1 MNDLTGGIDQPADE
15 ADSRRDRHLFGKG
28 PKTMLALDGGGV
40 RGAITVAFL
49 EEIER
54 ILGEERDKQTA
65 QAAANWPATSDAAER
80 PQDGTAQNNQTQ
92 DSKTQDS
99 KVRLGDYFDLVG
111 GTSTGSLIATA
122 LALGYTIDQVKEFYL
137 ERATRV
143 FKKSF
148 WRLPGLQSKFDAR
161 ALIDEINAIVKER
174 RLDSPELITGLAI
187 ISKRMDTGS
196 PWILSNN
203 KRAPYWDDGPSTAED
218 KGHIG
223 NRHYKLGTLVRA
235 STAAPHYFDPE
246 IIAITDDAPHDPLG
260 QVKANLSGLPLMSIW
275 LTKLRAIYGA
285 FSKSGPSADTHG
297 LFVDGGVT
305 PHNNP
310 VIALLM
316 MATLKRLGIC
326 WPLGPENLTV
336 ISIGTGSY
344 RTRVSFAELGWAGPL
359 RLAIGALI
367 SIMTDTQNQA
377 LAQMQWLGECLTC
390 WTINTEVRT
399 LCGDAPPGG
408 KWFRFARYDLRL
420 EKSWLTENLGLKLN
434 DKDISRLQGMD
445 DPDTIPTLYEIARE
459 AAKKQVKR
467 AHFFPDAAAPP
478 FACCGGSR
486 ADCPRFIGP

>member
-1 MNDLTGGIDQPADE
+1 MNELTHDTNAPAA
-15 ADSRRDRHLFGKG
+15 ADASARDRHLFGKG
-28 PKTMLALDGGGV
+28 PKRMLGLDGGGV

-54 ILGEERDKQTA
+54 IFTDEQSKPSAPTGAPQ
-65 QAAANWPATSDAAER
+65 
-80 PQDGTAQNNQTQ
+80 PQD
-92 DSKTQDS
+92 K

-137 ERATRV
+137 ERAAQV
-143 FKKSF
+143 FKRPF

-161 ALIDEINAIVKER
+161 ALIDEINAIVEDR

-196 PWILSNN
+196 PWILANN
-203 KRAPYWDDGPSTAED
+203 KKAPYWEDEPPTPPSR
-218 KGHIG
+218 GHIG
-223 NRHYKLGTLVRA
+223 NRHFKLGTLVRA

-246 IIAITDDAPHDPLG
+246 IIAITDNAPHDPLG
-260 QVKANLSGLPLMSIW
+260 QVKANLSGLPLLS
-275 LTKLRAIYGA
+275 LALSKVRAIYGM

-310 VIALLM
+310 VVALLM
-316 MATLKRLGIC
+316 MVTFKRLGIC
-326 WPLGPENLTV
+326 WPLGAENLTV

-344 RTRVSFAELGWAGPL
+344 RTKVSFSELGWAGPL
-359 RLAIGALI
+359 RLAIGALL

-390 WTINTEVRT
+390 WTINSEVRT
-399 LCGDAPPGG
+399 LCGDTPPGG

-420 EKSWLTENLGLKLN
+420 ENAWLTQNLGLKLS
-434 DKDISRLQGMD
+434 DKEITRLQGMD

-459 AAKKQVKR
+459 AARKQVKR
-467 AHFFPDAAAPP
+467 EHFFPGGEVP
-478 FACCGGSR
+478 FTCCGGSR
-486 ADCPRFIGP
+486 PDCPRFIGP

>member
-1 MNDLTGGIDQPADE
+1 MNEVAPDIDRLTAEKEIP
-15 ADSRRDRHLFGKG
+15 RDRHLFGKG
-28 PKTMLALDGGGV
+28 PKKMLALDGGGV

-54 ILGEERDKQTA
+54 ILSEEQQK
-65 QAAANWPATSDAAER
+65 QAAPAADRPPGSGAAQ
-80 PQDGTAQNNQTQ
+80 PKDG
-92 DSKTQDS
+92 

-122 LALGYTIDQVKEFYL
+122 LALGYSIDQVKDFYL
-137 ERATRV
+137 TRASRV
-143 FKKSF
+143 FKSPF

-161 ALIDEINAIVKER
+161 ALIDEINAIVKDR
-174 RLDSPELITGLAI
+174 RLDSDDLITGLGI

-196 PWILSNN
+196 PWILTNN
-203 KRAPYWDDGPSTAED
+203 KKAPYWEGLAPTTGD
-218 KGHIG
+218 KGFIG
-223 NRHYKLGTLVRA
+223 NRHFKLGTLVRA

-246 IIAITDDAPHDPLG
+246 IIAIMDDAPHDPLG
-260 QVKANLSGLPLMSIW
+260 QVKANLSGLPLLS
-275 LTKLRAIYGA
+275 LALSKARAIYGM

-316 MATLKRLGIC
+316 MATFKRLGIC
-326 WPLGPENLTV
+326 WPLGADNLTV
-336 ISIGTGSY
+336 ISVGTGSY
-344 RTRVSFAELGWAGPL
+344 RTKVSFGELGWAGPL
-359 RLAIGALI
+359 RLAIGALM

-377 LAQMQWLGECLTC
+377 LAQMQWFGECMTC
-390 WTINTEVRT
+390 WTINSEVRT

-420 EKSWLTENLGLKLN
+420 EKPWLTENLGLNLS
-434 DKDISRLQGMD
+434 DDEISRLRGMD
-445 DPDTIPTLYEIARE
+445 DPATIPQLYDIARE

-467 AHFFPDAAAPP
+467 EHLFPDKDAAP
-478 FACCGGSR
+478 FTCCGGT
-486 ADCPRFIGP
+486 DPKCPRFVGP